1 MIMIRED
8 RVDGIA
14 GVKYTFIECP
24 GLKQRVTDEIFYQ
37 VVPYGTSY
45 ITGSYALIG
54 MRWF

>member
-8 RVDGIA
+8 RVDEIA

-24 GLKQRVTDEIFYQ
+24 GLKQRVTDEIFYH

-45 ITGSYALIG
+45 ITGSYAFIG
-54 MRWF
+54 MR